1 MSARIAYV
9 FPKDGGFIA
18 VNRETGRTAFAY
30 ATSQHETEARKRPLE
45 VAREM
50 LANVYTPTNPNS
62 IGAAKVKAYDER
74 NWIEFNANDATGR
87 AKAIEAFAATMPGW
101 RLT

>member
-1 MSARIAYV
+1 MIAYA

-18 VNRETGRTAFAY
+18 VDKATGRTAFAY
-30 ATSQHETEARKRPLE
+30 ATSPHETAARKHPLK

-50 LANVYTPTNPNS
+50 LANVYTPTNPDS
-62 IGAAKVKAYDER
+62 PSAAKVKAYDER
-74 NWIEFNANDATGR
+74 NWIEFNANDAAGR

-101 RLT
+101 SLT